1 MLQPPSN
8 FLNTE
13 RSTHM
18 FLRQTVPNDFPKPKS
33 NKIKTKAF
41 DLGLLPVCSRGE
53 GWLFL
58 LSLSLKRSKW
68 MFTPSPL
75 TDTEV
80 RSCPCGG
87 VALQK
92 TFSLVRVLVNLSY
105 SMYQKRGKAFAS
117 PFMLVTHSDILYSGG
132 GEREEPQKLK
142 TTPLKLADVQNHN
155 NSILCSNQNVYCNGS
170 FLPLIK
176 TSK

>member
-33 NKIKTKAF
+33 NKIKIKAF

-87 VALQK
+87 AALQK
-92 TFSLVRVLVNLSY
+92 NIQSGESIGEFILQHVSEKGKSICFSIYVGNTFRYTLFWRRWEGRATKTKNHTSEIGWCP
-105 SMYQKRGKAFAS
+105 K
-117 PFMLVTHSDILYSGG
+117 
-132 GEREEPQKLK
+132 PQ
-142 TTPLKLADVQNHN
+142 
-155 NSILCSNQNVYCNGS
+155 
-170 FLPLIK
+170 
-176 TSK
+176 

>member
-1 MLQPPSN
+1 MTFPSP
-8 FLNTE
+8 
-13 RSTHM
+13 S
-18 FLRQTVPNDFPKPKS
+18 QTRWKPKHL
-33 NKIKTKAF
+33 IWGF
-41 DLGLLPVCSRGE
+41 CLFVPGGE

-87 VALQK
+87 AALQE